1 MTITKLFQRVRA
13 AAAPDE
19 GTSLIETVGA
29 LTLLLIAAGGLL
41 SMDSIATKIT
51 ENYGHLSSRTTEYGQ
66 DKMEQLLV
74 LSWGDEVTNT
84 AVFPATP
91 SGGTGLKI
99 GGSADPNAPASG
111 YADYLDQ
118 NGQWLGAGATAPAD
132 WYYKR
137 VWQVTSPA
145 ANLKQVTVTVSVKS
159 AFAGGQPAQSTLTAL
174 KTFPF

>member
-1 MTITKLFQRVRA
+1 MTLMKLCQRARA
-13 AAAPDE
+13 AAGPDD

-29 LTLLLIAAGGLL
+29 LSLLLIAAAGLL
-41 SMDSIATKIT
+41 SMDSVATKVT

-74 LSWGDEVTNT
+74 LAWGDEVTNT

-91 SGGTGLKI
+91 TGGTGLKV
-99 GGSADPNAPASG
+99 GGSSDPAAPATG
-111 YADYLDQ
+111 YVDYLDQ
-118 NGQWLGAGATAPAD
+118 NGQWLASGTSVPAD

-137 VWQVTSPA
+137 VWQVTNPA
-145 ANLKQVTVTVSVKS
+145 ANLKQVTVAVSVKS
-159 AFAGGQPAQSTLTAL
+159 AFAGGQPPRSTLTGL

>member
-1 MTITKLFQRVRA
+1 MKILRTIRR

-19 GTSLIETVGA
+19 GSTLIETIGA
-29 LTLLLIAAGGLL
+29 LSLLLIAAAGLL
-41 SMDSIATKIT
+41 SMDSIATKVT

-99 GGSADPNAPASG
+99 GGSSDPATPATG
-111 YADYLDQ
+111 YVDYLDQ
-118 NGQWLGAGATAPAD
+118 NGQWLSGTGEPAN

-137 VWQVTSPA
+137 VWQVTSPS

-174 KTFPF
+174 KSFPF

>member
-1 MTITKLFQRVRA
+1 MTLIKLFQRARA

-19 GTSLIETVGA
+19 GMSLIETVGA
-29 LTLLLIAAGGLL
+29 LTLLLIAAAGLL
-41 SMDSIATKIT
+41 SMDSIATKVT

-74 LSWGDEVTNT
+74 LSWGDEVSNT

-91 SGGTGLKI
+91 SGGTGLKV
-99 GGSADPNAPASG
+99 GGSSDPNTPATG
-111 YADYLDQ
+111 YVDYLDQ
-118 NGQWLGAGATAPAD
+118 NGQWLASGAGAPAN

-137 VWQVTSPA
+137 VWQVTSPS

-174 KTFPF
+174 KTLPF

>member
-1 MTITKLFQRVRA
+1 MKMLRA
-13 AAAPDE
+13 IRRTAAPDE
-19 GTSLIETVGA
+19 GSTLIETIGA
-29 LTLLLIAAGGLL
+29 LSLLLIAAAGLL
-41 SMDSIATKIT
+41 SMDSIATKVT

-91 SGGTGLKI
+91 SGGTGLKV
-99 GGSADPNAPASG
+99 GGSSDPNAPATG
-111 YADYLDQ
+111 YVDYLDQ
-118 NGQWLGAGATAPAD
+118 NGQWLSGTGEPAN

-145 ANLKQVTVTVSVKS
+145 TNLKQVTVTVSVKS